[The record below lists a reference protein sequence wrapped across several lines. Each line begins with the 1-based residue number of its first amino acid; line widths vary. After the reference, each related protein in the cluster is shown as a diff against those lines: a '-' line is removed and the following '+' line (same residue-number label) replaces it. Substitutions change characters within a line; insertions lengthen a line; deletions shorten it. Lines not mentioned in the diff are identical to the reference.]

1 MFIQMGFFFL
11 HLKRKKKKN
20 PRWEL
25 NTHSKENKHSF
36 FFFLPHPQRVEVPGP
51 ETKSEPLQWQ
61 SQILNPL
68 SHGELPENT
77 HPSSFFCR
85 FFFFFFS
92 PFWVVLWHME
102 FPGQGLVPSP
112 RCDLRRSCSITR
124 ALTRCAGL
132 GMEPTTQCSRDAADP
147 TAPQQELPEN
157 THSWVTSTSFRIAL
171 TLVLNASQVIM
182 DVNLP
187 RV

>member
-1 MFIQMGFFFL
+1 MWKFL
-11 HLKRKKKKN
+11 GQRLNPSHCSDKARSLTPGARGN
-20 PRWEL
+20 PRKMITL
-25 NTHSKENKHSF
+25 F
-36 FFFLPHPQRVEVPGP
+36 FFFVV
-51 ETKSEPLQWQ
+51 
-61 SQILNPL
+61 
-68 SHGELPENT
+68 
-77 HPSSFFCR
+77 
-85 FFFFFFS
+85 FFFFFS